1 MSMLIENSELK
12 VLLEKMPA
20 DNRRIVE
27 LLAQV
32 LGEYHVANCIKKE
45 RRYLHNAQSESSGK
59 NGPLRPS
66 NIFPFQSR
74 KISG

>member
-32 LGEYHVANCIKKE
+32 LGEYHVANCIK
-45 RRYLHNAQSESSGK
+45 RA
-59 NGPLRPS
+59 
-66 NIFPFQSR
+66 
-74 KISG
+74 KIST